1 MFRPGSRLRR
11 RPSASMVV
19 ATLALFIA
27 LSGGAYAAVVIP
39 NDSVGFNQL
48 RPGAVAASRL
58 ANNAVITPK
67 VANDAITYTKIAPG
81 QIGHVRVAQNQIQW
95 RVNGRCSGSSA
106 VQSITATGGTTCAST
121 LSNLYTTPGLTE
133 PLTSPTAATLLASEA
148 LPAGPGYL
156 LRATPYVEVK
166 GSAGAQN
173 VDVTC
178 EIAAGSVTESRTATL
193 ALTTASEQ
201 ETAEIPLSIVLPAQG
216 SATEAAVACNR
227 SYDTS
232 TAPVVQASSDL
243 LASPIAANV
252 AIATPGTSTTVLSL
266 TTPTPS
272 TTTTS
277 TTTTTTTVP
286 TTTTPLST
294 P

>member
-1 MFRPGSRLRR
+1 MSRPGSRFNR

-19 ATLALFIA
+19 ATLALFVA

-95 RVNGRCSGSSA
+95 RVNGRCTGTSA
-106 VQSITATGGTTCAST
+106 VQAITATGGASCGTTLADAYS
-121 LSNLYTTPGLTE
+121 TPGLTE
-133 PLTSPTAATLLASEA
+133 PLTSPTAATMLASEA
-148 LPAGPGYL
+148 LPVGSGYL
-156 LRATPYVEVK
+156 LEATPYVEVK

-173 VDVTC
+173 VSVTC

-193 ALTTASEQ
+193 ALTAAAEQ
-201 ETAEIPLSIVLPAQG
+201 ETAQIPLSIVLPAQG
-216 SATEAAVACNR
+216 SATEAAVACDR

-232 TAPVVQASSDL
+232 TAPVVQASSGL
-243 LASPIAANV
+243 IATPVAANEAV
-252 AIATPGTSTTVLSL
+252 ATPGTSTTVLSL
-266 TTPTPS
+266 TTPMPS

-277 TTTTTTTVP
+277 TTTTTTT
-286 TTTTPLST
+286 PLTVTS